1 MTKHQGELMLIR
13 RALIG
18 AAGVWVLGR
27 PALAQPT
34 RKVYRIGL
42 IFTGL
47 ASEYSGSQP
56 QQPTAREFVRTMS
69 ELGYVYG
76 GEGTRLDNP
85 VHRAA
90 ARR

>member
-1 MTKHQGELMLIR
+1 MLIR

-18 AAGVWVLGR
+18 AGGLWVLGR
-27 PALAQPT
+27 PALAQPA

-42 IFTGL
+42 IFTGF
-47 ASEYSGSQP
+47 ASEYSGPQP
-56 QQPTAREFVRTMS
+56 QLTAAREFVRGMS